1 MDSRTGSTINL
12 SRHIRIIMEYFSR
25 RLHDLQTECKEYIK
39 FEMKKLADE
48 QGEFY
53 LVDPKA
59 VEDMD
64 TDVLIDCP
72 VTSLV
77 GRYDQIYQYNIYKV
91 EITKEDELWFH
102 GIDLEES
109 NDYVFGGSELDSECL
124 VDVAS
129 RFQSLNDK
137 AK

>member
-1 MDSRTGSTINL
+1 
-12 SRHIRIIMEYFSR
+12 MEYFNKK
-25 RLHDLQTECKEYIK
+25 LYDLCLECEEYIRT
-39 FEMKKLADE
+39 EMKKLADG
-48 QGEFY
+48 QVEFY

-64 TDVLIDCP
+64 KNVLIDCP
-72 VTSLV
+72 VAY
-77 GRYDQIYQYNIYKV
+77 RIYQYNIYKV

-109 NDYVFGGSELDSECL
+109 NDYVFGCNELDSECI

-129 RFQSLNDK
+129 RFQSLNK
-137 AK
+137 QANG

>member
-1 MDSRTGSTINL
+1 
-12 SRHIRIIMEYFSR
+12 
-25 RLHDLQTECKEYIK
+25 
-39 FEMKKLADE
+39 MKKLADE

-64 TDVLIDCP
+64 TDVLVECP
-72 VTSLV
+72 VTLLV
-77 GRYDQIYQYNIYKV
+77 GRYDQFYQYNIYKV
-91 EITKEDELWFH
+91 EITKNDDLWFH

-109 NDYVFGGSELDSECL
+109 NDYVFGVSELDSECL

-129 RFQSLNDK
+129 WFQSLNEK
-137 AK
+137 TNG

>member
-1 MDSRTGSTINL
+1 
-12 SRHIRIIMEYFSR
+12 MEYFSKKLYDL
-25 RLHDLQTECKEYIK
+25 RLECDEYIK
-39 FEMKKLADE
+39 SEMKKLADE
-48 QGEFY
+48 QVDFY
-53 LVDPKA
+53 LVDKQA

-64 TDVLIDCP
+64 TDVLVECP
-72 VTSLV
+72 ATSLV

-91 EITKEDELWFH
+91 EITKQDELWFH

-109 NDYVFGGSELDSECL
+109 NDYVFGVSELDSECL

-129 RFQSLNDK
+129 WFQSLNDK

>member
-1 MDSRTGSTINL
+1 
-12 SRHIRIIMEYFSR
+12 MEYFSKKLYDL
-25 RLHDLQTECKEYIK
+25 RLECDEYIK
-39 FEMKKLADE
+39 SQMRPEGVDWC
-48 QGEFY
+48 Y
-53 LVDPKA
+53 NLVDPKA

-64 TDVLIDCP
+64 TDVLVECP
-72 VTSLV
+72 ATSLV

-91 EITKEDELWFH
+91 EITKQDELWFH

-109 NDYVFGGSELDSECL
+109 NDYVFGVSELDSECL

-129 RFQSLNDK
+129 WFQSLNEK